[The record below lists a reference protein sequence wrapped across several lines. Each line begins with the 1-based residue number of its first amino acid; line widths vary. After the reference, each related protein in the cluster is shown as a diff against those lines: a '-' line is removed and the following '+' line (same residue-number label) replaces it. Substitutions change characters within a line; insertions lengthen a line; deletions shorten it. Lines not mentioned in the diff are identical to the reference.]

1 MEIMFWG
8 RKRCDASLSP
18 CQVIFYPL
26 YQQIE
31 YIKQNENS
39 YWYVMTI
46 NDVLLVCIKIEN
58 A

>member
-46 NDVLLVCIKIEN
+46 NDVVRIKIEN